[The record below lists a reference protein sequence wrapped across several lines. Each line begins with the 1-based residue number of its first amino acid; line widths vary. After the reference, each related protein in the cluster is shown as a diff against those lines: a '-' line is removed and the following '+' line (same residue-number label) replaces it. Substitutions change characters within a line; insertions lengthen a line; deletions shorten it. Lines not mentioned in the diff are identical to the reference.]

1 MAITKYNRPEIKL
14 EFFSSDFMEVKPFME
29 SEWYGRS
36 WNINQHTRGWWK
48 EKAKYMDRVLQKAIT
63 RNSDKQAKSLKV
75 TMEFLQKAKKN
86 ALIKIAK
93 QITEDNLISMK
104 DLVRWLGTIKTEL
117 WEPTRITKN
126 ENNNNNTEEL
136 SDDDKLLLE
145 KIFGNKNADKSN
157 WKDERKNI

>member
-1 MAITKYNRPEIKL
+1 MARTKYNRPEIKL
-14 EFFSSDFMEVKPFME
+14 DFFSSDFMEVKPFME
-29 SEWYGRS
+29 SKWYGWN

-93 QITEDNLISMK
+93 QITEDDLITMK
-104 DLVRWLGTIKTEL
+104 DLVIWLWTIKTEL
-117 WEPTRITKN
+117 WEPTKITKN
-126 ENNNNNTEEL
+126 ENNNTNNEEL
-136 SDDDKLLLE
+136 TDTDKAILD
-145 KIFGNKNADKSN
+145 KIFGNKWN
-157 WKDERKNI
+157 E

>member
-14 EFFSSDFMEVKPFME
+14 DFFSSDFMEVKPFME
-29 SEWYGRS
+29 SKWYGWS

-93 QITEDNLISMK
+93 QITEDDLITMK
-104 DLVRWLGTIKTEL
+104 DLVIWLWTIKTEL
-117 WEPTRITKN
+117 WEPTKITKN
-126 ENNNNNTEEL
+126 ENNNTNNEEL
-136 SDDDKLLLE
+136 SDEDKAILD
-145 KIFGNKNADKSN
+145 KIFGNKWN
-157 WKDERKNI
+157 E

>member
-1 MAITKYNRPEIKL
+1 MAITKYNRPEIKF
-14 EFFSSDFMEVKPFME
+14 EFFNSDFMEVKPFME
-29 SEWYGRS
+29 SVWYGWS

-48 EKAKYMDRVLQKAIT
+48 EKAKYMERVLQKAIT
-63 RNSDKQAKSLKV
+63 RNSDKQAKSLKLTV
-75 TMEFLQKAKKN
+75 EFLQKAKKN